1 MAEPNFTE
9 RRKSN
14 RDRRGKPGPRP
25 PRFSILPLLALFVG
39 LVLLNQFF
47 APARAK
53 TVPYSEIKNRIS
65 ARQVKEV
72 RIGTTVIEAIPDTT
86 ISKGDGPDRWRAERP
101 SVEDPAL
108 IQLLEARNV
117 PYTGMPEGRWS
128 FLLTLLFPLLLI
140 VLFWVF
146 MFRRMN
152 PTQGVLTV
160 GKSKARI
167 VGEEGTGVT
176 FDDVAGVDEA
186 KVELQEVV
194 EFLKTPDKFAKLGAK
209 IPKGVLLVGPPG
221 TGKTL
226 LARAVAGEAGVTFFS
241 ISGAEFVEM
250 FVGVGAARVRDLF
263 AQAKAQ
269 APCIIFIDELDALGK
284 ARTPGGILGGNDER
298 EQTLN
303 QLLVEMDGFDPR
315 IGVIIMAA
323 TNRPEILDPALLRA
337 GRFDRQ
343 VLVDRPDWQGR
354 LEILKIHAKGITLDP
369 DLNLE
374 RIARRTPGFVGA
386 DLANLLNEAAL
397 LAARRDRPAV
407 GMLEIDEAVDRIIAG
422 LEKKNRLIND
432 KERTIVAYHEAGHAI
447 VAERVPTADPVHKI
461 SIIPRGVAALGY
473 TQQLPTED
481 RYLLTKQE
489 LMDRIAVLLGGRVAE
504 EIVFNEISTGAGN
517 DLERVTELAR
527 SMVME
532 YGMSRELGPVNL
544 AGPRRTQ
551 FLNADGGAPSQRN
564 YSEETAREI
573 DAEIRGL
580 IDGTYERVRRLLTAD
595 RDVLEV
601 LARRLLEKEVVDEA
615 ELREIMGLPPRTHE
629 PAPERVV
636 ETPPPSPLGD
646 TQAAAAAPVE
656 PSDAPLSINVVPPS
670 APPADAG
677 DATQLDTTAAAPE
690 PTRPTRPR
698 RKR

>member
-1 MAEPNFTE
+1 MADPQKPGEQTPLD
-9 RRKSN
+9 RRKGTN
-14 RDRRGKPGPRP
+14 DRRERGAGNSWR
-25 PRFSILPLLALFVG
+25 PRFSIGPIILVFLALIA
-39 LVLLNQFF
+39 LNVLLSGSR
-47 APARAK
+47 PEEID
-53 TVPYSEIKNRIS
+53 YSEMRERI
-65 ARQVKEV
+65 AAGQVQEV
-72 RIGTTVIEAIPDTT
+72 RVGETRIEAVPADT
-86 ISKGDGPDRWRAERP
+86 IAGMEGVPDRWVARWVRP
-101 SVEDPAL
+101 DETLVP
-108 IQLLEARNV
+108 LLEAHGVRW
-117 PYTGMPEGRWS
+117 TGMQEARWGTMLIWVLP
-128 FLLTLLFPLLLI
+128 FLLI
-140 VLFWVF
+140 VAFWIF
-146 MFRRMN
+146 MLRRMN
-152 PTQGVLTV
+152 PGQGVLTV

-176 FDDVAGVDEA
+176 FGDVAGVDEA
-186 KVELQEVV
+186 KVELEEIV
-194 EFLKTPDKFAKLGAK
+194 EFLKTPEKFGKLGAK

-263 AQAKAQ
+263 GQAKAQ

-284 ARTPGGILGGNDER
+284 ARGPGGMMGGNDER

-303 QLLVEMDGFDPR
+303 QLLVEMDGFGPR
-315 IGVIIMAA
+315 LGVIIMAA
-323 TNRPEILDPALLRA
+323 TNRPETLDPALLRP

-343 VLVDRPDWQGR
+343 VLVDRPDLNGR
-354 LEILKIHAKGITLDP
+354 LAILQIHSEGVTLGP
-369 DLNLE
+369 DIDLG

-397 LAARRDRPAV
+397 LAARRDKPHV
-407 GMLEIDEAVDRIIAG
+407 TMLEMDEAIDRIVAG

-432 KERTIVAYHEAGHAI
+432 KERTIVAYHEAGHAV

-544 AGPRRTQ
+544 AGPRRNQ
-551 FLNADGGAPSQRN
+551 FMQADGGHPGPPS
-564 YSEETAREI
+564 YSEDTAREI
-573 DAEIRGL
+573 DREIRGL
-580 IDGTYERVRRLLTAD
+580 IDGTYERVRVILTED
-595 RDVLEV
+595 RAVLET
-601 LARRLLEKEVVDEA
+601 LAQALLEREVVDEA
-615 ELREIMGLPPRTHE
+615 ELREIMGLPPRTRE
-629 PAPERVV
+629 PDEQRIVA
-636 ETPPPSPLGD
+636 PPPPKAGLGED
-646 TQAAAAAPVE
+646 ETQAAAE
-656 PSDAPLSINVVPPS
+656 PP
-670 APPADAG
+670 DAG
-677 DATQLDTTAAAPE
+677 AEGAGNEARTTEDPA
-690 PTRPTRPR
+690 
-698 RKR
+698 